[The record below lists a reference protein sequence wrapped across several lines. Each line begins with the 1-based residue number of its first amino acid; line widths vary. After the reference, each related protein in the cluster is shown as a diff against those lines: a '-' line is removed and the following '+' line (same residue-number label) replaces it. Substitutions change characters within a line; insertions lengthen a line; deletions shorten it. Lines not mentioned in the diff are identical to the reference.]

1 MADPRTLAA
10 AESSAR
16 VASVRL
22 QGFRTASAERRCP
35 KAIGFGNPDPASMP
49 EGPEPD
55 ASAGADAGA
64 SRSGMRGNGARARR
78 PDGAK
83 RGAVVTLVL
92 LAIVISIARLSSWT
106 LSAALIVGCGVY
118 VAFEFALVKVPVHK
132 LERDVEQAVL
142 GAQSVLQMKREMN
155 AMLAASQLGIT
166 LTSLGLTLALEPAIH
181 EALINYERLASFSA
195 ALAMGIGATLH
206 VTFGELIPKGI
217 ALVVPVKVLYFT
229 APFMRIF
236 RYLAV
241 PFIKSCNAVANVV
254 VHGLTGRHPDTAG
267 QHEENVDIGQALFYA
282 YSAGELKPQQLRLM
296 RNVLAFAD
304 RTVREAMTPA
314 REVIYL
320 DVQNTWL
327 ENMAIADEHGF
338 SRVPVVDG
346 GPHNVIGYCRRAD
359 LLQAELR
366 GNRDLRGLL
375 RPIERRPETASLGQL
390 NLFRGSPMIAVFDE
404 HDSFA
409 GLLTAE
415 DIVEQIVGEIYDET
429 DDAPAKPE
437 LEPLADGSLRV
448 AGSMLLSPAGEAL
461 DLRSVEEHQDVD
473 TVGGLVLKLL
483 GRQPRIGDEVMIDGY
498 RVRVEEARGFRITM
512 LLFSRVPEAQEE
524 PPAATAA
531 EA

>member
-1 MADPRTLAA
+1 M
-10 AESSAR
+10 
-16 VASVRL
+16 
-22 QGFRTASAERRCP
+22 
-35 KAIGFGNPDPASMP
+35 PA
-49 EGPEPD
+49 GPEPD
-55 ASAGADAGA
+55 ASAGTDAGA
-64 SRSGMRGNGARARR
+64 SRSGMRASGARGRT
-78 PDGAK
+78 PEGTK
-83 RGAVVTLVL
+83 RGMVITLVL
-92 LAIVISIARLSSWT
+92 LAVAISIARLSSWT
-106 LSAALIVGCGVY
+106 LSASLILGCGVY
-118 VAFEFALVKVPVHK
+118 VAYEFALVKVPVHK
-132 LERDVEQAVL
+132 LERDVEQGVHGAHAVL
-142 GAQSVLQMKREMN
+142 RMKREMN

-181 EALINYERLASFSA
+181 HALADYEQFAAFSA
-195 ALAMGIGATLH
+195 ALAMGIGAILH

-217 ALVVPVKVLYFT
+217 ALVVPVKVLYVT
-229 APFMRIF
+229 APFMLMF

-267 QHEENVDIGQALFYA
+267 HHEENVDIGQALFYA

-314 REVIYL
+314 REVVYL
-320 DVQNTWL
+320 DVQNTWQ

-366 GNRDLRGLL
+366 GSRDLRALL

-404 HDSFA
+404 HDSFT

-437 LEPLADGSLRV
+437 VETLADGSMRV

-461 DLRSVEEHQDVD
+461 DLRSVEEHPDVD

-483 GRQPRIGDEVMIDGY
+483 GRQPRIGDEVTVDGY
-498 RVRVEEARGFRITM
+498 RVRVEEARGFRITT
-512 LLFSRVPEAQEE
+512 LLFSRVPEAEDS
-524 PPAATAA
+524 PPPSAA